1 MYTAWATPTT
11 AARMTP
17 HPYPVKPP
25 VAAMAITPSSRDM
38 ARDVMVV
45 YPSRM
50 YCLNAW
56 MRAGAMSATMA
67 AASVVASEISMN
79 GLLS

>member
-1 MYTAWATPTT
+1 
-11 AARMTP
+11 MTP

-25 VAAMAITPSSRDM
+25 VAAMAITPSSRDT

-45 YPSRM
+45 YPSGM
-50 YCLNAW
+50 HCLNVW
-56 MRAGAMSATMA
+56 MSATMA

-79 GLLS
+79 ESPWLT